1 MEIHCCGS
9 TGDAME
15 KALESAALFRPR
27 KALLFNFN
35 KLHAV
40 LCITASSAVSISV
53 IIWTVKLFM

>member
-1 MEIHCCGS
+1 
-9 TGDAME
+9 ME